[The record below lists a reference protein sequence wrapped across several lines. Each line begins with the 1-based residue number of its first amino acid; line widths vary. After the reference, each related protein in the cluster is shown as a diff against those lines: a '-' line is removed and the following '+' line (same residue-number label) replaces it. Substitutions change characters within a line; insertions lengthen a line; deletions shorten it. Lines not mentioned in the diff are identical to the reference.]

1 MAERKF
7 IIDDTELDGVVGGF
21 FQFDTNT
28 NTITYTHKDGSV
40 TTHQLLDVKKA
51 WVMSN
56 QMHAEL
62 VPEDDIMAAMVS
74 SGYVAN

>member
-40 TTHQLLDVKKA
+40 TTHQLLDVL
-51 WVMSN
+51 W
-56 QMHAEL
+56 L
-62 VPEDDIMAAMVS
+62 RW
-74 SGYVAN
+74 